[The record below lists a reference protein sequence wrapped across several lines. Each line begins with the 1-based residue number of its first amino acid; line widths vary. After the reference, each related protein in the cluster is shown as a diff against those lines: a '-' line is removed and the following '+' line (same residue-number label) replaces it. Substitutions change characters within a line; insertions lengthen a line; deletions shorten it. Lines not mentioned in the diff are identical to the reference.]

1 MTRLAPGM
9 QELQS
14 MGRYLIFLIALL
26 WLASSAAFFFYV
38 PVLPVLASSLVLI
51 GFALMFLLGLRAG
64 QSRRPS

>member
-1 MTRLAPGM
+1 
-9 QELQS
+9 